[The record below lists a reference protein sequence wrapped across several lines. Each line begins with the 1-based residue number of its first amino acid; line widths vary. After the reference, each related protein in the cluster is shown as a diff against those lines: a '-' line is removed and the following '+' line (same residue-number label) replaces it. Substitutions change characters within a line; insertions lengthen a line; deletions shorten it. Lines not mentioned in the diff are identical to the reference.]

1 MGTSIKY
8 FEKIL
13 LAIYLIFLGLLVGFD
28 RSAAGL
34 EVFNFRVGEILIFGF
49 LVICFI
55 LFFQIQNINYFSF
68 LKEFILPI
76 RIVNILIIFFLV
88 SLVVFRSDFFNPYV
102 YRTSS
107 YIWTIGAFFVSLY
120 LFKDI
125 KEYKKLSKLATALLL
140 FMPLV
145 HYLFS
150 TGFYPNF
157 IIDIFIQYSDKFTFP
172 KASDVMLSLVVVN
185 LLNIKIFKNK
195 KFSLFYLITSVSIM
209 LPLLLLMSRGSFLS
223 VLVFTILFLFFERKF
238 IVKNLIYSLIIFVF
252 GYIAFTLST
261 YNVNDIDFNQ
271 DITVQELSITENI
284 KEIAKKKETRKAFLS
299 FYFQDGRIMSVDNTT
314 NWRLDIW
321 QDVIFDMVKEDRV
334 LSGYGY
340 NEIFPQMLDPTAPGR
355 LGRDG
360 MNEHVHNYL
369 VNIFARGGL
378 FQLVLF
384 LFFHFGL
391 ILYWKK
397 ENQNYQILMYII
409 PSIIVSLLDITLE
422 GVQFPLIYYFFL
434 YYFLKNSTKVKVI
447 ELYG

>member
-13 LAIYLIFLGLLVGFD
+13 LAIYLIILALLVGFD

-49 LVICFI
+49 LLVCFI

-68 LKEFILPI
+68 LKEFIVPI
-76 RIVNILIIFFLV
+76 RIVNLLIIFFLV
-88 SLVVFRSDFFNPYV
+88 SLIVFKSDFFNPYV

-140 FMPLV
+140 FMPLI

-195 KFSLFYLITSVSIM
+195 KFGLFYLITSVSIM

-238 IVKNLIYSLIIFVF
+238 IINNLIYSLIIFVF

-321 QDVIFDMVKEDRV
+321 QDVVED
-334 LSGYGY
+334 LNNKNQFLLGYGY
-340 NEIFPQMLDPTAPGR
+340 NEIIPVMLDPSAPGR

-360 MNEHVHNYL
+360 LNENVHNYL
-369 VNIFARGGL
+369 INVLARGGIFVALLIIYFHYSYIKIWNKKNGNYKIILL
-378 FQLVLF
+378 F
-384 LFFHFGL
+384 
-391 ILYWKK
+391 IPA
-397 ENQNYQILMYII
+397 II
-409 PSIIVSLLDITLE
+409 NSLLDITME
-422 GVQFPLIYYFFL
+422 GVQFPIIYYSFAAILFNL
-434 YYFLKNSTKVKVI
+434 ENK
-447 ELYG
+447 

>member
-13 LAIYLIFLGLLVGFD
+13 LAIYLIILALLVGFD

-49 LVICFI
+49 LLVCFI

-76 RIVNILIIFFLV
+76 RIVNLLIIFFLV
-88 SLVVFRSDFFNPYV
+88 SMLVFRSDFFNPYV

-140 FMPLV
+140 FMPII

-172 KASDVMLSLVVVN
+172 KASDVMLNLVVVN

-238 IVKNLIYSLIIFVF
+238 IINNLIYSLIIFVF

-261 YNVNDIDFNQ
+261 FNVNDIDFNQ

-321 QDVIFDMVKEDRV
+321 QDVVED
-334 LSGYGY
+334 LNNKNQFLLGYGY
-340 NEIFPQMLDPTAPGR
+340 NEIIPVMLDPSAPGR

-360 MNEHVHNYL
+360 LNENVHNYL
-369 VNIFARGGL
+369 INVLARGGIFVTLLIIYFHYSYIKIWNKKNENYEIILL
-378 FQLVLF
+378 F
-384 LFFHFGL
+384 
-391 ILYWKK
+391 IPA
-397 ENQNYQILMYII
+397 II
-409 PSIIVSLLDITLE
+409 NSLLDITME
-422 GVQFPLIYYFFL
+422 GVQFPIIYYSFSAILFNL
-434 YYFLKNSTKVKVI
+434 ENK
-447 ELYG
+447 

>member
-13 LAIYLIFLGLLVGFD
+13 LAIYLIILALLVGFD

-49 LVICFI
+49 LLVCFI

-76 RIVNILIIFFLV
+76 RIVNLLIMFFLV

-140 FMPLV
+140 FMPLI

-238 IVKNLIYSLIIFVF
+238 IINNLIYSLIIFVF

-261 YNVNDIDFNQ
+261 FNVNDIDFNQ

-321 QDVIFDMVKEDRV
+321 QDVVED
-334 LSGYGY
+334 LNNKNQFLLGYGY
-340 NEIFPQMLDPTAPGR
+340 NEIIPVMLDPSAPGR

-360 MNEHVHNYL
+360 LNENVHNYL
-369 VNIFARGGL
+369 INVLARGGIFVALLIIYFHYSYIKLWNKKNGNYKIILL
-378 FQLVLF
+378 F
-384 LFFHFGL
+384 
-391 ILYWKK
+391 IPA
-397 ENQNYQILMYII
+397 II
-409 PSIIVSLLDITLE
+409 NSLLDITME
-422 GVQFPLIYYFFL
+422 GVQFPIIYYSFAAILFNL
-434 YYFLKNSTKVKVI
+434 ENK
-447 ELYG
+447 

>member
-13 LAIYLIFLGLLVGFD
+13 LAIYLIILALLVGFD

-49 LVICFI
+49 LLVCFI

-76 RIVNILIIFFLV
+76 RIVNLLIMFFLV

-140 FMPLV
+140 FMPLI

-195 KFSLFYLITSVSIM
+195 KFGLFYLITSVSIM

-238 IVKNLIYSLIIFVF
+238 IINNLIYSLIIFVF

-321 QDVIFDMVKEDRV
+321 QDVVED
-334 LSGYGY
+334 LNNKNQFLLGYGY
-340 NEIFPQMLDPTAPGR
+340 NEIIPVMLDPSAPGR

-360 MNEHVHNYL
+360 LNENVHNYL
-369 VNIFARGGL
+369 INVLARGGIFVALLIIYFHYSYIKIWNKKNGNYKIILL
-378 FQLVLF
+378 F
-384 LFFHFGL
+384 
-391 ILYWKK
+391 IPA
-397 ENQNYQILMYII
+397 II
-409 PSIIVSLLDITLE
+409 NSLLDITME
-422 GVQFPLIYYFFL
+422 GVQFPIIYYSFAAILFNL
-434 YYFLKNSTKVKVI
+434 ENK
-447 ELYG
+447 

>member
-13 LAIYLIFLGLLVGFD
+13 LAIYLIILALLVGFD

-49 LVICFI
+49 LLVCFI

-76 RIVNILIIFFLV
+76 RIVNLLIMFFLL

-140 FMPLV
+140 FMPLI

-195 KFSLFYLITSVSIM
+195 KFSLFYLITSVSIL

-238 IVKNLIYSLIIFVF
+238 IINNLIYSLIIFVF

-321 QDVIFDMVKEDRV
+321 QDVVED
-334 LSGYGY
+334 LNNKNQFLLGYGY
-340 NEIFPQMLDPTAPGR
+340 NEIIPVMLDPSAPGR

-360 MNEHVHNYL
+360 LNENVHNYL
-369 VNIFARGGL
+369 INVLARGGIFVALLIIYFHYSYIKIWNKKNANYKIILL
-378 FQLVLF
+378 F
-384 LFFHFGL
+384 
-391 ILYWKK
+391 IPA
-397 ENQNYQILMYII
+397 II
-409 PSIIVSLLDITLE
+409 NSLLDITME
-422 GVQFPLIYYFFL
+422 GVQFPIIYYSFAAILFNL
-434 YYFLKNSTKVKVI
+434 ENK
-447 ELYG
+447 

>member
-13 LAIYLIFLGLLVGFD
+13 LAIYLIILALLVGFD

-49 LVICFI
+49 LLVCFI

-76 RIVNILIIFFLV
+76 RIVNLLIMFFLV

-140 FMPLV
+140 FMPLI

-195 KFSLFYLITSVSIM
+195 KFGLFYLITSVSIM

-238 IVKNLIYSLIIFVF
+238 IINNLIYSLIIFVF

-321 QDVIFDMVKEDRV
+321 QDVVED
-334 LSGYGY
+334 LNNKNQFLLGYGY
-340 NEIFPQMLDPTAPGR
+340 NEIIPVMLDPSAPGR

-360 MNEHVHNYL
+360 LNENVHNYL
-369 VNIFARGGL
+369 INVLARGGIFVALLIIYFHYSYIKIWNKKNGNYEIILL
-378 FQLVLF
+378 F
-384 LFFHFGL
+384 
-391 ILYWKK
+391 IPA
-397 ENQNYQILMYII
+397 II
-409 PSIIVSLLDITLE
+409 NSLLDITME
-422 GVQFPLIYYFFL
+422 GVQFPVIYYSFAAILFNL
-434 YYFLKNSTKVKVI
+434 ENK
-447 ELYG
+447 

>member
-13 LAIYLIFLGLLVGFD
+13 LAIYLIILALLVGFD

-49 LVICFI
+49 LLVCFI

-76 RIVNILIIFFLV
+76 RIVNLLIIFFLV
-88 SLVVFRSDFFNPYV
+88 SMLVFRSDFFNPYV

-140 FMPLV
+140 FMPII

-172 KASDVMLSLVVVN
+172 KASDVMLNLVVVN

-238 IVKNLIYSLIIFVF
+238 IINNLIYSLIIFVF

-261 YNVNDIDFNQ
+261 FNVNDIDFNQ

-321 QDVIFDMVKEDRV
+321 QDVVED
-334 LSGYGY
+334 LNNKNQFLLGYGY
-340 NEIFPQMLDPTAPGR
+340 NEIIPVMLDPSAPGR

-360 MNEHVHNYL
+360 LNENVHNYL
-369 VNIFARGGL
+369 INVLARGGIFVTLLIIYFHYSYIKIWNKKNENYEIILL
-378 FQLVLF
+378 F
-384 LFFHFGL
+384 
-391 ILYWKK
+391 IPA
-397 ENQNYQILMYII
+397 II
-409 PSIIVSLLDITLE
+409 NSLLDITME
-422 GVQFPLIYYFFL
+422 GVQFPIIYYSFAGILFNL
-434 YYFLKNSTKVKVI
+434 ENK
-447 ELYG
+447 

>member
-13 LAIYLIFLGLLVGFD
+13 LAIYLIILALLVGFD

-49 LVICFI
+49 LLFCFI

-76 RIVNILIIFFLV
+76 RIVNLLIIFFLV

-195 KFSLFYLITSVSIM
+195 KFGLFYLITSVSIM

-238 IVKNLIYSLIIFVF
+238 IINNLIYSLIIFVF

-321 QDVIFDMVKEDRV
+321 QDVVED
-334 LSGYGY
+334 LNNKNQFLLGYGY
-340 NEIFPQMLDPTAPGR
+340 NEIIPVMLDPSAPGR

-360 MNEHVHNYL
+360 LNENVHNYL
-369 VNIFARGGL
+369 INVLARGGIFVALLIIYFHYSYIKIWNKKNGNYKIILL
-378 FQLVLF
+378 F
-384 LFFHFGL
+384 
-391 ILYWKK
+391 IPA
-397 ENQNYQILMYII
+397 II
-409 PSIIVSLLDITLE
+409 NSLLDITME
-422 GVQFPLIYYFFL
+422 GVQFPIIYYSFAAILFNL
-434 YYFLKNSTKVKVI
+434 ENK
-447 ELYG
+447 

>member
-321 QDVIFDMVKEDRV
+321 QDVVED
-334 LSGYGY
+334 LNNKNQFLLGYGY
-340 NEIFPQMLDPTAPGR
+340 NEIIPVMLDPSAPGR

-360 MNEHVHNYL
+360 LNENVHNYL
-369 VNIFARGGL
+369 INVLARGGIFVALLIIYFHYSYIKIWNKKNGNYEIILL
-378 FQLVLF
+378 F
-384 LFFHFGL
+384 
-391 ILYWKK
+391 IPA
-397 ENQNYQILMYII
+397 II
-409 PSIIVSLLDITLE
+409 NSLLDITME
-422 GVQFPLIYYFFL
+422 GVQFPIIYYSFAGILFNL
-434 YYFLKNSTKVKVI
+434 ENK
-447 ELYG
+447 

>member
-13 LAIYLIFLGLLVGFD
+13 LAIYLIILALLVGFD

-49 LVICFI
+49 LLVCFI

-76 RIVNILIIFFLV
+76 RIVNLLIMFFLV

-140 FMPLV
+140 FMPLI

-195 KFSLFYLITSVSIM
+195 KFGLFYLITSVSIM

-321 QDVIFDMVKEDRV
+321 QDVVED
-334 LSGYGY
+334 LNNKNQFLLGYGY
-340 NEIFPQMLDPTAPGR
+340 NEIIPVMLDPSAPGR

-360 MNEHVHNYL
+360 LNENVHNYL
-369 VNIFARGGL
+369 INVLARGGIFVALLIIYFHYSYIKIWNKKNGNYKIILL
-378 FQLVLF
+378 F
-384 LFFHFGL
+384 
-391 ILYWKK
+391 IPA
-397 ENQNYQILMYII
+397 II
-409 PSIIVSLLDITLE
+409 NSLLDITME
-422 GVQFPLIYYFFL
+422 GVQFPIIYYSFAAILFNL
-434 YYFLKNSTKVKVI
+434 ENK
-447 ELYG
+447 

>member
-13 LAIYLIFLGLLVGFD
+13 LAIYLIILALLVGFD

-49 LVICFI
+49 LVVCFI

-76 RIVNILIIFFLV
+76 RIVNLLIIFFLV
-88 SLVVFRSDFFNPYV
+88 SMLVFRSDFFNPYV

-140 FMPLV
+140 FMPII

-172 KASDVMLSLVVVN
+172 KASDVMLNLVVVN

-238 IVKNLIYSLIIFVF
+238 IINNLIYSLIIFVF

-261 YNVNDIDFNQ
+261 FNVNDIDFNQ

-321 QDVIFDMVKEDRV
+321 QDVVED
-334 LSGYGY
+334 LNNKNQFLLGYGY
-340 NEIFPQMLDPTAPGR
+340 NEIIPVMLDPSAPGR

-360 MNEHVHNYL
+360 LNENVHNYL
-369 VNIFARGGL
+369 INVLARGGIFVTLLIIYFHYSYIKIWNKKNENYEIILL
-378 FQLVLF
+378 F
-384 LFFHFGL
+384 
-391 ILYWKK
+391 IPA
-397 ENQNYQILMYII
+397 II
-409 PSIIVSLLDITLE
+409 NSLLDITME
-422 GVQFPLIYYFFL
+422 GVQFPIIYYSFAGILFNL
-434 YYFLKNSTKVKVI
+434 ENK
-447 ELYG
+447 

>member
-125 KEYKKLSKLATALLL
+125 KEYKKLSRLATALLL
-140 FMPLV
+140 FMPFI

-157 IIDIFIQYSDKFTFP
+157 IIDIFIKYSDKFTFP

-321 QDVIFDMVKEDRV
+321 QDVVED
-334 LSGYGY
+334 LNNKNQFLLGYGY
-340 NEIFPQMLDPTAPGR
+340 NEIIPVMLDPSAPGR

-360 MNEHVHNYL
+360 LNENVHNYL
-369 VNIFARGGL
+369 INVLARGGIFVALLIIYFHYSYIKIWNKKNGNYEIILL
-378 FQLVLF
+378 F
-384 LFFHFGL
+384 
-391 ILYWKK
+391 IPA
-397 ENQNYQILMYII
+397 II
-409 PSIIVSLLDITLE
+409 NSLLDITME
-422 GVQFPLIYYFFL
+422 GVQFPIIYYSFSAILFNL
-434 YYFLKNSTKVKVI
+434 ENK
-447 ELYG
+447 

>member
-13 LAIYLIFLGLLVGFD
+13 LAIYLIILALLVGFD

-321 QDVIFDMVKEDRV
+321 QDVVED
-334 LSGYGY
+334 LNNKNQFLLGYGY
-340 NEIFPQMLDPTAPGR
+340 NEIIPVMLDPSAPGR

-360 MNEHVHNYL
+360 LNENVHNYL
-369 VNIFARGGL
+369 INVLARGGIFVALLIIYFHYSYIKIWNKKNGNYEIILL
-378 FQLVLF
+378 F
-384 LFFHFGL
+384 
-391 ILYWKK
+391 IPA
-397 ENQNYQILMYII
+397 II
-409 PSIIVSLLDITLE
+409 NSLLDITME
-422 GVQFPLIYYFFL
+422 GVQFPIIYYSFSAILFNL
-434 YYFLKNSTKVKVI
+434 ENK
-447 ELYG
+447 

>member
-13 LAIYLIFLGLLVGFD
+13 LAIYLIILALLVGFD

-49 LVICFI
+49 LLVCFI

-76 RIVNILIIFFLV
+76 RIVNLLIMFFLV

-125 KEYKKLSKLATALLL
+125 KEYKKLSRLATALLL
-140 FMPLV
+140 FMPFI

-195 KFSLFYLITSVSIM
+195 KFGLFYLITSVSIM

-238 IVKNLIYSLIIFVF
+238 IINNLIYSLTIFVF

-321 QDVIFDMVKEDRV
+321 QDVVED
-334 LSGYGY
+334 LNNKNQFLLGYGY
-340 NEIFPQMLDPTAPGR
+340 NEIIPVMLDPSAPGR

-360 MNEHVHNYL
+360 LNENVHNYL
-369 VNIFARGGL
+369 INVLARGGIFVALLIIYFHYSYIKIWNKKNGNYKIILL
-378 FQLVLF
+378 F
-384 LFFHFGL
+384 
-391 ILYWKK
+391 IPA
-397 ENQNYQILMYII
+397 II
-409 PSIIVSLLDITLE
+409 NSLLDITME
-422 GVQFPLIYYFFL
+422 GVQFPIIYYSFAAILFNL
-434 YYFLKNSTKVKVI
+434 ENK
-447 ELYG
+447 

>member
-13 LAIYLIFLGLLVGFD
+13 LAIYLIILALLVGFD

-49 LVICFI
+49 LLVCFI

-76 RIVNILIIFFLV
+76 RIVNLLIMFFLV

-140 FMPLV
+140 FMPLI

-195 KFSLFYLITSVSIM
+195 KFGLFYLITSVSIM

-238 IVKNLIYSLIIFVF
+238 IINNLIYSLIIFVF

-321 QDVIFDMVKEDRV
+321 QDVVED
-334 LSGYGY
+334 LNNKNQFLLGYGY
-340 NEIFPQMLDPTAPGR
+340 NEIIPVMLDPSAPGR

-360 MNEHVHNYL
+360 LNENVHNYL
-369 VNIFARGGL
+369 INVLARGGIFVALLIIYFHYSYIKIWNKKNGNYEIILL
-378 FQLVLF
+378 F
-384 LFFHFGL
+384 
-391 ILYWKK
+391 IPA
-397 ENQNYQILMYII
+397 II
-409 PSIIVSLLDITLE
+409 NSLLDITME
-422 GVQFPLIYYFFL
+422 GVQFPIIYYSFAAILFNL
-434 YYFLKNSTKVKVI
+434 ENK
-447 ELYG
+447 

>member
-13 LAIYLIFLGLLVGFD
+13 LAIYLIILALLVGFD

-49 LVICFI
+49 LLVCFI

-68 LKEFILPI
+68 LKEFIVPI
-76 RIVNILIIFFLV
+76 RIVNLLIMFFLV

-140 FMPLV
+140 FMPLI

-195 KFSLFYLITSVSIM
+195 KFGLFYLITSVSIM

-238 IVKNLIYSLIIFVF
+238 IINNLIYSLIIFVF

-321 QDVIFDMVKEDRV
+321 QDVVED
-334 LSGYGY
+334 LNNKNQFLLGYGY
-340 NEIFPQMLDPTAPGR
+340 NEIIPVMLDPSAPGR

-360 MNEHVHNYL
+360 LNENVHNYL
-369 VNIFARGGL
+369 INVLARGGIFVALLIIYFHYSYIKIWNKKNGNYKIILL
-378 FQLVLF
+378 F
-384 LFFHFGL
+384 
-391 ILYWKK
+391 IPA
-397 ENQNYQILMYII
+397 II
-409 PSIIVSLLDITLE
+409 NSLLDITME
-422 GVQFPLIYYFFL
+422 GVQFPIIYYSFAAILFNL
-434 YYFLKNSTKVKVI
+434 ENK
-447 ELYG
+447 

>member
-13 LAIYLIFLGLLVGFD
+13 LAIYLIILALLVGFD

-49 LVICFI
+49 LLVCFI

-76 RIVNILIIFFLV
+76 RIVNLLIMFFLV

-140 FMPLV
+140 FMPLI

-195 KFSLFYLITSVSIM
+195 KFGLFYLITSVSIM

-238 IVKNLIYSLIIFVF
+238 IINNLIYSLIIFVF

-284 KEIAKKKETRKAFLS
+284 K
-299 FYFQDGRIMSVDNTT
+299 
-314 NWRLDIW
+314 
-321 QDVIFDMVKEDRV
+321 
-334 LSGYGY
+334 
-340 NEIFPQMLDPTAPGR
+340 
-355 LGRDG
+355 
-360 MNEHVHNYL
+360 
-369 VNIFARGGL
+369 
-378 FQLVLF
+378 
-384 LFFHFGL
+384 
-391 ILYWKK
+391 
-397 ENQNYQILMYII
+397 
-409 PSIIVSLLDITLE
+409 
-422 GVQFPLIYYFFL
+422 
-434 YYFLKNSTKVKVI
+434 
-447 ELYG
+447 

>member
-13 LAIYLIFLGLLVGFD
+13 LAIYLIILALLVGFD

-49 LVICFI
+49 LVVCFI

-76 RIVNILIIFFLV
+76 RIVNLLIMFFLV

-140 FMPLV
+140 FMPLI

-195 KFSLFYLITSVSIM
+195 KFGLFYLITSVSIM

-238 IVKNLIYSLIIFVF
+238 IINNLIYSLIIFVF

-321 QDVIFDMVKEDRV
+321 QDVVED
-334 LSGYGY
+334 LNNKNQFLLGYGY
-340 NEIFPQMLDPTAPGR
+340 NEIIPVMLDPSAPGR

-360 MNEHVHNYL
+360 LNENVHNYL
-369 VNIFARGGL
+369 INVLARGGIFVALLIIYFHYSYIKIWNKKNGNYKIILL
-378 FQLVLF
+378 F
-384 LFFHFGL
+384 
-391 ILYWKK
+391 IPA
-397 ENQNYQILMYII
+397 II
-409 PSIIVSLLDITLE
+409 NSLLDITME
-422 GVQFPLIYYFFL
+422 GVQFPIIYYSFAAILFNL
-434 YYFLKNSTKVKVI
+434 ENK
-447 ELYG
+447 

>member
-13 LAIYLIFLGLLVGFD
+13 LAIYLIILALLVGFD

-76 RIVNILIIFFLV
+76 RIVNLLIIFFLV
-88 SLVVFRSDFFNPYV
+88 SMLVFRSDFFNPYV

-140 FMPLV
+140 FMPII

-238 IVKNLIYSLIIFVF
+238 IINNLIYSLIIFVF

-261 YNVNDIDFNQ
+261 FNVNDIDFNQ

-321 QDVIFDMVKEDRV
+321 QDVVED
-334 LSGYGY
+334 LNNKNQFLLGYGY
-340 NEIFPQMLDPTAPGR
+340 NEIIPVMLDPSAPGR

-360 MNEHVHNYL
+360 LNENVHNYL
-369 VNIFARGGL
+369 INVLARGGIFVALIIIYFHYSYIKIWNKKNENYEIILL
-378 FQLVLF
+378 F
-384 LFFHFGL
+384 
-391 ILYWKK
+391 IPA
-397 ENQNYQILMYII
+397 II
-409 PSIIVSLLDITLE
+409 NSLLDITME
-422 GVQFPLIYYFFL
+422 GVQFPIIYYSFAGILFNL
-434 YYFLKNSTKVKVI
+434 ENK
-447 ELYG
+447 

>member
-13 LAIYLIFLGLLVGFD
+13 LAIYLIILALLVGFD

-49 LVICFI
+49 LLVCFI

-76 RIVNILIIFFLV
+76 RIVNLLIMFFLV

-140 FMPLV
+140 FMPLI

-238 IVKNLIYSLIIFVF
+238 IIKNLIYSLIIFVF

-321 QDVIFDMVKEDRV
+321 QDVVED
-334 LSGYGY
+334 LNNKNQFLLGYGY
-340 NEIFPQMLDPTAPGR
+340 NEIIPVMLDPSAPGR

-360 MNEHVHNYL
+360 LNENVHNYL
-369 VNIFARGGL
+369 INVLARGGIFVALLIIYFHYSYIKLWNKKNGNYKIILL
-378 FQLVLF
+378 F
-384 LFFHFGL
+384 
-391 ILYWKK
+391 IPA
-397 ENQNYQILMYII
+397 II
-409 PSIIVSLLDITLE
+409 NSLLDITME
-422 GVQFPLIYYFFL
+422 GVQFPIIYYSFAAILFNL
-434 YYFLKNSTKVKVI
+434 ENK
-447 ELYG
+447 

>member
-13 LAIYLIFLGLLVGFD
+13 LALYLIILGFLVGFD

-157 IIDIFIQYSDKFTFP
+157 IIDIFVKYSDKFTFP

-195 KFSLFYLITSVSIM
+195 KFSLFYLISSVSIM

-321 QDVIFDMVKEDRV
+321 QDVVED
-334 LSGYGY
+334 LNNKNQFLLGYGY
-340 NEIFPQMLDPTAPGR
+340 NEIIPVMLDPSAPGR

-360 MNEHVHNYL
+360 LNENVHNYL
-369 VNIFARGGL
+369 INVLARGGIFVALLIIYFHYSYIKIWNKKNKNYEIILL
-378 FQLVLF
+378 F
-384 LFFHFGL
+384 
-391 ILYWKK
+391 IPA
-397 ENQNYQILMYII
+397 II
-409 PSIIVSLLDITLE
+409 NSLLDITME
-422 GVQFPLIYYFFL
+422 GVQFPIIYYSFAAILFNL
-434 YYFLKNSTKVKVI
+434 ENK
-447 ELYG
+447 

>member
-195 KFSLFYLITSVSIM
+195 KFGLFYLITSVSIM

-321 QDVIFDMVKEDRV
+321 QDVVED
-334 LSGYGY
+334 LNNKNQFLLGYGY
-340 NEIFPQMLDPTAPGR
+340 NEIIPVMLDPSAPGR

-360 MNEHVHNYL
+360 LNENVHNYL
-369 VNIFARGGL
+369 INVLARGGIFVALLIIYFHYSYIKIWNKKNGNYEIILL
-378 FQLVLF
+378 F
-384 LFFHFGL
+384 
-391 ILYWKK
+391 IPA
-397 ENQNYQILMYII
+397 II
-409 PSIIVSLLDITLE
+409 NSLLDITME
-422 GVQFPLIYYFFL
+422 GVQFPIIYYSFAAILFNL
-434 YYFLKNSTKVKVI
+434 ENK
-447 ELYG
+447 

>member
-13 LAIYLIFLGLLVGFD
+13 LAIYLIILALLVGFD

-49 LVICFI
+49 LLVCFI

-140 FMPLV
+140 FMPLI

-238 IVKNLIYSLIIFVF
+238 IINNLIYSLIIFVF

-321 QDVIFDMVKEDRV
+321 QDVVED
-334 LSGYGY
+334 LNNKNQFLLGYGY
-340 NEIFPQMLDPTAPGR
+340 NEIIPVMLDPSAPGR

-360 MNEHVHNYL
+360 LNENVHNYL
-369 VNIFARGGL
+369 INVLARGGIFVALLIIYFHYSYIKIWNKKNGNYEIILL
-378 FQLVLF
+378 F
-384 LFFHFGL
+384 
-391 ILYWKK
+391 IPA
-397 ENQNYQILMYII
+397 II
-409 PSIIVSLLDITLE
+409 NSLLDITME
-422 GVQFPLIYYFFL
+422 GVQFPIIYYSFAAILFNL
-434 YYFLKNSTKVKVI
+434 ENK
-447 ELYG
+447 

>member
-13 LAIYLIFLGLLVGFD
+13 LAIYLIILALLVGFD

-49 LVICFI
+49 LLVCFI

-76 RIVNILIIFFLV
+76 RIVNLLIMFFLV

-195 KFSLFYLITSVSIM
+195 KFGLFYLITSVSIM

-238 IVKNLIYSLIIFVF
+238 IINNLIYSLIIFVF
-252 GYIAFTLST
+252 GYIDFTLST

-321 QDVIFDMVKEDRV
+321 QDVVED
-334 LSGYGY
+334 LNNKNQFLLGYGY
-340 NEIFPQMLDPTAPGR
+340 NEIIPVMLDPSAPGR

-360 MNEHVHNYL
+360 LNENVHNYL
-369 VNIFARGGL
+369 INVLARGGIFVALLIIYFHYSYIKIWNKKNGNYKIILL
-378 FQLVLF
+378 F
-384 LFFHFGL
+384 
-391 ILYWKK
+391 IPA
-397 ENQNYQILMYII
+397 II
-409 PSIIVSLLDITLE
+409 NSLLDITME
-422 GVQFPLIYYFFL
+422 GVQFPIIYYSFAAILFNL
-434 YYFLKNSTKVKVI
+434 ENK
-447 ELYG
+447 

>member
-13 LAIYLIFLGLLVGFD
+13 LAIYLIILGLLVGFD

-76 RIVNILIIFFLV
+76 RIVNLLIIFFLV
-88 SLVVFRSDFFNPYV
+88 SLVVFRSEFFNPYV

-107 YIWTIGAFFVSLY
+107 YIWTTGAFFVSLY

-125 KEYKKLSKLATALLL
+125 KEYKKLSRLATALLL
-140 FMPLV
+140 FMPFI

-157 IIDIFIQYSDKFTFP
+157 IIDIFIKYSDKFTFP

-238 IVKNLIYSLIIFVF
+238 IIKNLIYSLIIFVF

-321 QDVIFDMVKEDRV
+321 QDVVED
-334 LSGYGY
+334 LNNKNQFLLGYGY
-340 NEIFPQMLDPTAPGR
+340 NEIIPVMLDPSAPGR

-360 MNEHVHNYL
+360 LNENVHNYL
-369 VNIFARGGL
+369 INVLARGGIFVALLIIYFHYSYIKIWNKKNGNYEIILL
-378 FQLVLF
+378 F
-384 LFFHFGL
+384 
-391 ILYWKK
+391 IPA
-397 ENQNYQILMYII
+397 II
-409 PSIIVSLLDITLE
+409 NSLLDITME
-422 GVQFPLIYYFFL
+422 GVQFPIIYYSFSAILFNL
-434 YYFLKNSTKVKVI
+434 ENK
-447 ELYG
+447 

>member
-13 LAIYLIFLGLLVGFD
+13 LAIYLIILALLVGFD

-49 LVICFI
+49 LLVCFI

-76 RIVNILIIFFLV
+76 RIVNLLIMFFLV

-140 FMPLV
+140 FMPLI

-238 IVKNLIYSLIIFVF
+238 IINNLIYSLIIFVF

-321 QDVIFDMVKEDRV
+321 QDVVED
-334 LSGYGY
+334 LNNKNQFLLGYGY
-340 NEIFPQMLDPTAPGR
+340 NEIIPVMLDPSAPGR

-360 MNEHVHNYL
+360 LNENVHNYL
-369 VNIFARGGL
+369 INVLARGGIFVALLIIYFHYSYIKIWNKKNGNYKIILL
-378 FQLVLF
+378 F
-384 LFFHFGL
+384 
-391 ILYWKK
+391 IPA
-397 ENQNYQILMYII
+397 II
-409 PSIIVSLLDITLE
+409 NSLLDITME
-422 GVQFPLIYYFFL
+422 GVQFPIIYYSFAAILFNL
-434 YYFLKNSTKVKVI
+434 ENK
-447 ELYG
+447 

>member
-13 LAIYLIFLGLLVGFD
+13 LAIYLIILAFLVGFD

-49 LVICFI
+49 LLVCFI

-76 RIVNILIIFFLV
+76 RIVNLLILFFLV

-195 KFSLFYLITSVSIM
+195 KFGLFYLITSVSIM

-321 QDVIFDMVKEDRV
+321 QDVVED
-334 LSGYGY
+334 LNNKNQFLLGYGY
-340 NEIFPQMLDPTAPGR
+340 NEIIPVMLDPSAPGR

-360 MNEHVHNYL
+360 LNENVHNYL
-369 VNIFARGGL
+369 INVLARGGIFVALLIIYFHYSYIKIWNKKNGNYEIILL
-378 FQLVLF
+378 F
-384 LFFHFGL
+384 
-391 ILYWKK
+391 IPA
-397 ENQNYQILMYII
+397 II
-409 PSIIVSLLDITLE
+409 NSLLDITME
-422 GVQFPLIYYFFL
+422 GVQFPIIYYSFAAILFNL
-434 YYFLKNSTKVKVI
+434 ENK
-447 ELYG
+447 

>member
-13 LAIYLIFLGLLVGFD
+13 LAIYLIILALLVGFD

-49 LVICFI
+49 LLVCFI

-76 RIVNILIIFFLV
+76 RIVNLLIMFFLV

-140 FMPLV
+140 FMPLI

-195 KFSLFYLITSVSIM
+195 KFGLFYLITSVSIM

-238 IVKNLIYSLIIFVF
+238 IINNLIYSLTIFVF

-321 QDVIFDMVKEDRV
+321 QDVVED
-334 LSGYGY
+334 LNNKNQFLLGYGY
-340 NEIFPQMLDPTAPGR
+340 NEIIPVMLDPSAPGR

-360 MNEHVHNYL
+360 LNENVHNYL
-369 VNIFARGGL
+369 INVLARGGIFVALIIIYFHYSYIKIWNKKNENYEIILL
-378 FQLVLF
+378 F
-384 LFFHFGL
+384 
-391 ILYWKK
+391 IPA
-397 ENQNYQILMYII
+397 II
-409 PSIIVSLLDITLE
+409 NSLLDITME
-422 GVQFPLIYYFFL
+422 GVQFPIIYYSFAGILFNL
-434 YYFLKNSTKVKVI
+434 ENK
-447 ELYG
+447 

>member
-13 LAIYLIFLGLLVGFD
+13 LAIYLIILALLVGFD

-49 LVICFI
+49 LLVCFI

-76 RIVNILIIFFLV
+76 RIVNLLIIFFLV
-88 SLVVFRSDFFNPYV
+88 SMLVFRSDFFNPYV

-140 FMPLV
+140 FMPII

-238 IVKNLIYSLIIFVF
+238 IINNLIYSLIIFVF

-261 YNVNDIDFNQ
+261 FNVNDIDFNQ

-321 QDVIFDMVKEDRV
+321 QDVVED
-334 LSGYGY
+334 LNNKNQFLLGYGY
-340 NEIFPQMLDPTAPGR
+340 NEIIPVMLDPSAPGR

-360 MNEHVHNYL
+360 LNENVHNYL
-369 VNIFARGGL
+369 INVLARGGIFVTLLIIYFHYSYIKIWNKKNGNYEIILL
-378 FQLVLF
+378 F
-384 LFFHFGL
+384 
-391 ILYWKK
+391 IPA
-397 ENQNYQILMYII
+397 II
-409 PSIIVSLLDITLE
+409 NSLLDITME
-422 GVQFPLIYYFFL
+422 GVQFPIIYYSFSAILFNL
-434 YYFLKNSTKVKVI
+434 ENK
-447 ELYG
+447 

>member
-13 LAIYLIFLGLLVGFD
+13 LAIYLIILALLVGFD

-49 LVICFI
+49 LLVCFI

-76 RIVNILIIFFLV
+76 RIVNLLIMFFLV

-321 QDVIFDMVKEDRV
+321 QDVVED
-334 LSGYGY
+334 LNNKNQFLLGYGY
-340 NEIFPQMLDPTAPGR
+340 NEIIPVMLDPSAPGR

-360 MNEHVHNYL
+360 LNENVHNYL
-369 VNIFARGGL
+369 INVLARGGIFVALLIIYFHYSYIKIWNKKNGNYKIILL
-378 FQLVLF
+378 F
-384 LFFHFGL
+384 
-391 ILYWKK
+391 IPA
-397 ENQNYQILMYII
+397 II
-409 PSIIVSLLDITLE
+409 NSLLDITME
-422 GVQFPLIYYFFL
+422 GVQFPVIYYSFAAILFNL
-434 YYFLKNSTKVKVI
+434 ENK
-447 ELYG
+447 

>member
-13 LAIYLIFLGLLVGFD
+13 LAIYLIILALLVGFD

-49 LVICFI
+49 LLVCFI

-76 RIVNILIIFFLV
+76 RIVNLLIMFFLV

-140 FMPLV
+140 FMPLI

-195 KFSLFYLITSVSIM
+195 KFGLFYLITSVSIM

-321 QDVIFDMVKEDRV
+321 QDVVED
-334 LSGYGY
+334 LNNKNQFLLGYGY
-340 NEIFPQMLDPTAPGR
+340 NEIIPVMLDPSAPGR

-360 MNEHVHNYL
+360 LNENVHNYL
-369 VNIFARGGL
+369 INVLARGGIFVALLIIYFHYSYIKIWNKKNGNYKIILL
-378 FQLVLF
+378 F
-384 LFFHFGL
+384 
-391 ILYWKK
+391 IPA
-397 ENQNYQILMYII
+397 II
-409 PSIIVSLLDITLE
+409 NSLLDITME
-422 GVQFPLIYYFFL
+422 GVQFPIIYYSFSAILFNL
-434 YYFLKNSTKVKVI
+434 ENK
-447 ELYG
+447 

>member
-13 LAIYLIFLGLLVGFD
+13 LALYLIFLGLLVGFD

-321 QDVIFDMVKEDRV
+321 QDVVED
-334 LSGYGY
+334 LNNKNQFLLGYGY
-340 NEIFPQMLDPTAPGR
+340 NEIIPVMLDPSAPGR

-360 MNEHVHNYL
+360 LNENVHNYL
-369 VNIFARGGL
+369 INVLARGGIFVALLIIYFHYSYIKIWNKKNGNYEIILL
-378 FQLVLF
+378 F
-384 LFFHFGL
+384 
-391 ILYWKK
+391 IPA
-397 ENQNYQILMYII
+397 II
-409 PSIIVSLLDITLE
+409 NSLLDITME
-422 GVQFPLIYYFFL
+422 GVQFPIIYYSFSAILFNL
-434 YYFLKNSTKVKVI
+434 ENK
-447 ELYG
+447 

>member
-13 LAIYLIFLGLLVGFD
+13 LAIYLIILALLVGFD

-49 LVICFI
+49 LVVCFI

-76 RIVNILIIFFLV
+76 RIVNLLIIFFLV
-88 SLVVFRSDFFNPYV
+88 SMLVFRSDFFNPYV

-140 FMPLV
+140 FMPII

-238 IVKNLIYSLIIFVF
+238 IINNLIYSLIIFVF

-261 YNVNDIDFNQ
+261 FNVNDIDFNQ

-321 QDVIFDMVKEDRV
+321 QDVVED
-334 LSGYGY
+334 LNNKNQFLLGYGY
-340 NEIFPQMLDPTAPGR
+340 NEIIPVMLDPSAPGR

-360 MNEHVHNYL
+360 LNENVHNYL
-369 VNIFARGGL
+369 INVLARGGIFVVLLIIYFHYSYIKIWNKKNENYEIILL
-378 FQLVLF
+378 F
-384 LFFHFGL
+384 
-391 ILYWKK
+391 IPA
-397 ENQNYQILMYII
+397 II
-409 PSIIVSLLDITLE
+409 NSLLDITME
-422 GVQFPLIYYFFL
+422 GVQFPIIYYSFAGILFNL
-434 YYFLKNSTKVKVI
+434 ENK
-447 ELYG
+447 